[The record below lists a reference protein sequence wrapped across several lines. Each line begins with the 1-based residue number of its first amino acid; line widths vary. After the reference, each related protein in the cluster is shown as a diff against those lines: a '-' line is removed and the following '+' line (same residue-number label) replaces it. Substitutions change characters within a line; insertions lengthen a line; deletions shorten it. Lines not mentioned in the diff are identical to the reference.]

1 MGTRVSVV
9 APVDRPEAVFL
20 VRDLFDEWEA
30 ALSRF
35 RPESELSRVNGAA
48 GRPVRVSPLFEDVL
62 RQSLAAAEATG
73 GLFDPTLLVQ
83 LMNAG
88 YDRTFEE
95 IPADRPAPRLEAEPI
110 PGGAWRGIELDEDR
124 HLVRLPADVGLDF
137 GGIAKGMAVD
147 EAVARAVR
155 AGIGP
160 IGVEAGGDLAVHGLP
175 ADPARWVI
183 AIELPEGA
191 RTVGLEHGALATSS
205 VARRHWTVGGAER
218 HHLID
223 PRTGLPVDNELQS
236 VSVAASTCRQ
246 AEVAAKAS
254 LVLGPADGAAFL
266 EARGLTGLL
275 VLKDGSELAVGDWS
289 SVFDEVPA

>member
-1 MGTRVSVV
+1 MGTHVSVV
-9 APVDRPEAVFL
+9 APADRPEAVFL

-48 GRPVRVSPLFEDVL
+48 GRLVHVSPLFEDVL
-62 RQSLAAAEATG
+62 RQSLAAAEATD

-83 LMNAG
+83 LVDAG

-95 IPADRPAPRLEAEPI
+95 LPPDRAAPSTAAEPV
-110 PGGAWRGIELDEDR
+110 PGGAWRGVELDEDR
-124 HLVRLPADVGLDF
+124 HLVRLPADIGLDF

-147 EAVARAVR
+147 EAVGRAVR

-175 ADPARWVI
+175 DGTARWPI
-183 AIELPEGA
+183 AIELPAGA
-191 RTVGLEHGALATSS
+191 RTVGLDHGALATSS
-205 VARRHWTVGGAER
+205 IARRRWTVGGAER

-223 PRTGLPVDNELQS
+223 PRTGLPVQNDLRS

-246 AEVAAKAS
+246 AEVAAKAA
-254 LVLGPADGAAFL
+254 LVLGPVDGAAFL
-266 EARGLTGLL
+266 EDRGLTALL

-289 SVFDEVPA
+289 WAFDEVPA